1 MSFLA
6 SIPILG
12 DIVKGATEII
22 DKAVTDK
29 DLKNQLN
36 HEIRKIQIESENK
49 LLEMGHDEIQGQ
61 IEINRESA
69 KSNSIFVAGAR
80 PFILWTC
87 GVAFAFNFIIMPLFP
102 WALSIAS
109 IWYPDAKNI
118 PQPDPLSMSEM
129 MPVLMGL
136 LGLGGYRTFEKTKG
150 VNNK

>member
-61 IEINRESA
+61 IDINRESA
-69 KSNSIFVAGAR
+69 KSNSIFVSGAR

-102 WALSIAS
+102 WLISIAS
-109 IWYPDAKNI
+109 IWYPEASKI

-136 LGLGGYRTFEKTKG
+136 LGLGGYRTFEKAKG